1 MERDPARRNRGGS
14 ILANVPD
21 AMKPDAQANRIE
33 RAKYMLDPKRDRID
47 ALIYER
53 IMNEEV
59 ENCEDSK
66 SNIERTAARSQQN
79 LNIDAII

>member
-14 ILANVPD
+14 IMANVPE
-21 AMKPDAQANRIE
+21 AMKPEVQANRIE
-33 RAKYMLDPKRDRID
+33 RAKTMLDPKRDRVD

-66 SNIERTAARSQQN
+66 SNIERSAARSQQN